1 MHIKRYFATLLVTLI
16 LQMAQAQRLFN
27 ELFLQPHQTT
37 FTLNAPQQPILRLY
51 ADGEGGKP
59 LQQYKMRAAG
69 KHRWTLILKRN
80 LQGKFYTFDIGRGET
95 PGVFAT
101 AVGVNGKRAAII
113 DRATTNP
120 AGWAQDKRPALLSPA
135 DQVIYELHVRDFT
148 HKMPN
153 NAHPDKFLGVADTA
167 ALAHLKR
174 LGVTAVHLLPSF
186 DFSSIDETKPHLPA
200 YNWGYDPQN
209 YNVPEGSYATNAYD
223 PATRIKE
230 FKQMVQALHCAG
242 IRVILDV
249 VYNHT
254 ADIEHSNF
262 QRTYPDYY
270 YRKRADGSYSDG
282 SGCGNE
288 TASEKPLMRAFII
301 ESIVYWA
308 QEYHIDGFRFDLM
321 GVHDIKTMNAACR
334 ALHKIDPSIFVYGE
348 GWSAGQCAY
357 PSHLLASKAHMKQM
371 PGIAAFSDELRDK
384 GKSIKR
390 DGLRGPFYDDK
401 QGAFIAGVSGAEER
415 IKFGIVGGI
424 AHPQV
429 NMQQVGGDHL
439 PWNDDPTQ
447 FISYVSCHD
456 DMCLVDRLRAS
467 VPNLTPEMLVRLDC
481 LAQSVVMLS
490 QGVPFMLSGEEMLRD
505 KQGVHNSYQS
515 PIEINALPWQNL
527 QRYPQVFTYYQRLIA
542 LRRHHPAFRLGN
554 TNLIRQ
560 HLSFLPTQPNLVG
573 FILTGHAGGDVW
585 DNIVVVFNA
594 NNEAREVTVPKGRYT
609 IVASN
614 GTINETGWGSVETD
628 HLWVDAHSML
638 IAHQ

>member
-1 MHIKRYFATLLVTLI
+1 MHIKRYFVTLLVTLI

-69 KHRWTLILKRN
+69 EHRWTLTLKRN
-80 LQGKFYTFDIGRGET
+80 LQGKFYTFDIGHGET

-230 FKQMVQALHCAG
+230 FKQMVQALHRAG

-270 YRKRADGSYSDG
+270 YRKRADGGYSDG

-308 QEYHIDGFRFDLM
+308 REYHIDGFRFDLM

-371 PGIAAFSDELRDK
+371 PGIAAFSDELRD
-384 GKSIKR
+384 
-390 DGLRGPFYDDK
+390 GLRGPFYDDK
-401 QGAFIAGVSGAEER
+401 QGAFIAGISGAEER

-527 QRYPQVFTYYQRLIA
+527 QRYPQLFTYYQRLIA
-542 LRRHHPAFRLGN
+542 LRRHHPAFRLGDA
-554 TNLIRQ
+554 NLIRQ

-585 DNIVVVFNA
+585 NNIVVVFNA
-594 NNEAREVTVPKGRYT
+594 NNEVREVTVPKGRYT

-614 GTINETGWGSVETD
+614 GTINEAGWGSVETD

>member
-1 MHIKRYFATLLVTLI
+1 MLIKRYFVTLLVTLI

-37 FTLNAPQQPILRLY
+37 FTLNAPQQPTLRIY

-69 KHRWTLILKRN
+69 KHRWILTLKRN
-80 LQGKFYTFDIGRGET
+80 LQGKFYTFDIGHGET

-120 AGWAQDKRPALLSPA
+120 VGWAQDKRPALLSPA

-230 FKQMVQALHCAG
+230 FKQMVQALHRAG

-270 YRKRADGSYSDG
+270 YRKRADGGYSDG

-308 QEYHIDGFRFDLM
+308 REYHIDGFRFDLM

-357 PSHLLASKAHMKQM
+357 PSHLLASKTHMKQM
-371 PGIAAFSDELRDK
+371 PGIAAFSDELRD
-384 GKSIKR
+384 
-390 DGLRGPFYDDK
+390 GLRGPFYDDK
-401 QGAFIAGVSGAEER
+401 KGAFIAGVSGAEER

-429 NMQQVGGDHL
+429 NMQQVGGEHL

-527 QRYPQVFTYYQRLIA
+527 QRYPQVFAYYQRLIA

-554 TNLIRQ
+554 ANLIRQ

-573 FILTGHAGGDVW
+573 FMLTGHAGGDVW
-585 DNIVVVFNA
+585 NNIIVVFNA
-594 NNEAREVTVPKGRYT
+594 NNEARKVTVPKGRYT

>member
-1 MHIKRYFATLLVTLI
+1 MLIKRYFVTLLVTLI

-37 FTLNAPQQPILRLY
+37 FTLNAPQQPTLRLY

-59 LQQYKMRAAG
+59 MQQYKMRAAG
-69 KHRWTLILKRN
+69 KHRWTLTLKRN

-101 AVGVNGKRAAII
+101 AAGVNGKRAAII

-120 AGWAQDKRPALLSPA
+120 VGWAQDKRPALLSPA

-230 FKQMVQALHCAG
+230 FKQMVQALHRAG

-371 PGIAAFSDELRDK
+371 PGIAAFSDEL
-384 GKSIKR
+384 R

-527 QRYPQVFTYYQRLIA
+527 QRYPQVFAYYQRLIA

-554 TNLIRQ
+554 ANLIRQ

-573 FILTGHAGGDVW
+573 FMLTGHAGGDVW
-585 DNIVVVFNA
+585 DNIIVVFNA
-594 NNEAREVTVPKGRYT
+594 NNETREVTVPKGRYT

>member
-1 MHIKRYFATLLVTLI
+1 MHIKRYFVTLLVTLI

-37 FTLNAPQQPILRLY
+37 FTLNAPQQPTLRLY
-51 ADGEGGKP
+51 ADGKGGKP

-69 KHRWTLILKRN
+69 KHRWTLTLKRN

-120 AGWAQDKRPALLSPA
+120 VGWAQDKRPALISPT

-186 DFSSIDETKPHLPA
+186 DFSSVDETKLHLPA

-230 FKQMVQALHCAG
+230 FKQMVQALHRAG

-262 QRTYPDYY
+262 QRIYPDYY

-308 QEYHIDGFRFDLM
+308 REYHIDGFRFDLM

-371 PGIAAFSDELRDK
+371 PGIAAFSDELRN
-384 GKSIKR
+384 
-390 DGLRGPFYDDK
+390 GLRGPFYDDK

-527 QRYPQVFTYYQRLIA
+527 QRYPQVFAYYQRLIA

-554 TNLIRQ
+554 ANLIRQ

-573 FILTGHAGGDVW
+573 FMLTGHAGGDVW
-585 DNIVVVFNA
+585 NNIIVVFNA
-594 NNEAREVTVPKGRYT
+594 NNEARKVTVPKGRYT

-614 GTINETGWGSVETD
+614 DTINETGWGSVETD

>member
-1 MHIKRYFATLLVTLI
+1 MLIKRYFVTLLVTLI

-37 FTLNAPQQPILRLY
+37 FTLNAPQQPTLRLY

-69 KHRWTLILKRN
+69 MHRWTLTLKRN
-80 LQGKFYTFDIGRGET
+80 LQGKFYTFDIGHGET

-230 FKQMVQALHCAG
+230 FKQMVQALHRAG

-308 QEYHIDGFRFDLM
+308 REYHIDGFRFDLM

-371 PGIAAFSDELRDK
+371 PGIAAFSDEL
-384 GKSIKR
+384 R

-527 QRYPQVFTYYQRLIA
+527 QRYPQLFTYYQRLIA

-554 TNLIRQ
+554 ANLIRQ

-573 FILTGHAGGDVW
+573 FMLTGHAGGDVW
-585 DNIVVVFNA
+585 DNIIVVFNA
-594 NNEAREVTVPKGRYT
+594 NNEARKVTVPKGRYT

-614 GTINETGWGSVETD
+614 GTINEAGWGSVETD

>member
-1 MHIKRYFATLLVTLI
+1 MHIKRYFVTLLVTLI
-16 LQMAQAQRLFN
+16 LQMVQAQRLFN

-69 KHRWTLILKRN
+69 KHRWTLTLKRN
-80 LQGKFYTFDIGRGET
+80 LQGKFYTFDIGHGET

-101 AVGVNGKRAAII
+101 AVSVNGKRAAII
-113 DRATTNP
+113 NRATTNP

-230 FKQMVQALHCAG
+230 FKQMVQALHRAG

-270 YRKRADGSYSDG
+270 YRKRADGGYSDG

-371 PGIAAFSDELRDK
+371 PGIAAFSDEL
-384 GKSIKR
+384 R

-527 QRYPQVFTYYQRLIA
+527 QRYPQLFTYYQRLIA

-554 TNLIRQ
+554 ANLIRQ

-585 DNIVVVFNA
+585 NNIIVVFNT
-594 NNEAREVTVPKGRYT
+594 NNEARKVTVPKGRYT

>member
-1 MHIKRYFATLLVTLI
+1 MLIKRYFVTLLVTLI
-16 LQMAQAQRLFN
+16 LQMVQAQRLFN

-37 FTLNAPQQPILRLY
+37 FTLNAPQQPTLRLY

-59 LQQYKMRAAG
+59 LQQYKMRAVG
-69 KHRWTLILKRN
+69 KHRWTLTLKRN

-95 PGVFAT
+95 PGVFAK

-230 FKQMVQALHCAG
+230 FKQMVQALHRAG

-371 PGIAAFSDELRDK
+371 PGIAAFSDELRD
-384 GKSIKR
+384 
-390 DGLRGPFYDDK
+390 GLRGPFYDDK

-527 QRYPQVFTYYQRLIA
+527 QRYPQLFTYYQRLIA

-554 TNLIRQ
+554 ANLIRQ
-560 HLSFLPTQPNLVG
+560 HLSFLPTQPNLMG
-573 FILTGHAGGDVW
+573 FMLTGHAGGDVW
-585 DNIVVVFNA
+585 DNIIVVFNA

>member
-1 MHIKRYFATLLVTLI
+1 MLIKRYFVTLLVTLI

-37 FTLNAPQQPILRLY
+37 FTLNAPQQPTLRLY

-69 KHRWTLILKRN
+69 KHRWTLTLKRN
-80 LQGKFYTFDIGRGET
+80 LQGKFYTFDIGHGET

-113 DRATTNP
+113 DGVTTNP

-230 FKQMVQALHCAG
+230 FKQMVQALHRAG

-301 ESIVYWA
+301 ESIVYWV

-371 PGIAAFSDELRDK
+371 PGIAAFSDELRD
-384 GKSIKR
+384 
-390 DGLRGPFYDDK
+390 GLRGPFYDDK
-401 QGAFIAGVSGAEER
+401 QGAFIAGISGTEER

-429 NMQQVGGDHL
+429 NMQQVGGNHL

-527 QRYPQVFTYYQRLIA
+527 QRYPQLFTYYQRLIA

-554 TNLIRQ
+554 ANLIRQ

>member
-1 MHIKRYFATLLVTLI
+1 MHIKRYFVTLLVTLI
-16 LQMAQAQRLFN
+16 LQMVQAQRLFN

-37 FTLNAPQQPILRLY
+37 FTLNAPQQPTLRLY

-69 KHRWTLILKRN
+69 KHRWTLTLKRN
-80 LQGKFYTFDIGRGET
+80 LQGKFYTFDIGHGET

-120 AGWAQDKRPALLSPA
+120 VGWAQDKRPALISPA

-148 HKMPN
+148 HKIPN

-230 FKQMVQALHCAG
+230 FKQMVQALHRAG

-270 YRKRADGSYSDG
+270 YRKRADGGYSDG

-371 PGIAAFSDELRDK
+371 PGIAAFSDELRD
-384 GKSIKR
+384 
-390 DGLRGPFYDDK
+390 GLRGPFYDDK
-401 QGAFIAGVSGAEER
+401 QGAFIAGVSGPEER

-527 QRYPQVFTYYQRLIA
+527 QRYPQVFAYYQRLIA

-554 TNLIRQ
+554 ANLIRQ

-573 FILTGHAGGDVW
+573 FMLTGHAGGDVW
-585 DNIVVVFNA
+585 DNIIVVFNA

>member
-1 MHIKRYFATLLVTLI
+1 MLIKRYFVTLLVTLI

-37 FTLNAPQQPILRLY
+37 FTLNAPQQPTLRLY

-69 KHRWTLILKRN
+69 KHRWTLTLKRN
-80 LQGKFYTFDIGRGET
+80 LQGKFYTFDIGHGET

-120 AGWAQDKRPALLSPA
+120 VGWAQDKRPALISPA

-148 HKMPN
+148 HKIPN

-230 FKQMVQALHCAG
+230 FKQMVQALHRAG

-270 YRKRADGSYSDG
+270 YRKRADGGYSDG

-371 PGIAAFSDELRDK
+371 PGIAAFSDELRD
-384 GKSIKR
+384 
-390 DGLRGPFYDDK
+390 GLRSPFYDDK
-401 QGAFIAGVSGAEER
+401 QGAFIAGVSGPEER

-527 QRYPQVFTYYQRLIA
+527 QRYPQVFAYYQRLIA

-554 TNLIRQ
+554 ANLIRQ

-573 FILTGHAGGDVW
+573 FMLTGHAGGDVW
-585 DNIVVVFNA
+585 DNIIVVFNA

>member
-1 MHIKRYFATLLVTLI
+1 MHIKRYFVTLLVTLI

-59 LQQYKMRAAG
+59 LQQYKMRATG
-69 KHRWTLILKRN
+69 KHRWTLTLKRN

-120 AGWAQDKRPALLSPA
+120 VGWAQDKRPALLSPA

-230 FKQMVQALHCAG
+230 FKQMVQALHRAG

-308 QEYHIDGFRFDLM
+308 REYHIDGFRFDLM

-371 PGIAAFSDELRDK
+371 PGIAAFSDEL
-384 GKSIKR
+384 R

-467 VPNLTPEMLVRLDC
+467 IPNLTPEMLVRLDC

-527 QRYPQVFTYYQRLIA
+527 QRYPQLFTYYQRLIA
-542 LRRHHPAFRLGN
+542 LRRHHPAFRLDDA
-554 TNLIRQ
+554 NLIRQ

-573 FILTGHAGGDVW
+573 FMLTGHAGGDVW

>member
-1 MHIKRYFATLLVTLI
+1 MHIKRYFVTLLVTLI

-37 FTLNAPQQPILRLY
+37 FMLNAPQQPTLRLY

-69 KHRWTLILKRN
+69 KHRWTLTLKRN
-80 LQGKFYTFDIGRGET
+80 LQGKFYTFDIGCGET

-120 AGWAQDKRPALLSPA
+120 AGWAQDKHPALISPA

-230 FKQMVQALHCAG
+230 FKQMVQALHRAG

-270 YRKRADGSYSDG
+270 YRKRADGGYSDG

-308 QEYHIDGFRFDLM
+308 REYHIDGFRFDLM

-334 ALHKIDPSIFVYGE
+334 ALHKIDPSIFIYGE

-371 PGIAAFSDELRDK
+371 PGIAAFSDEL
-384 GKSIKR
+384 R

-527 QRYPQVFTYYQRLIA
+527 QRYPQLFTYYQRLIA
-542 LRRHHPAFRLGN
+542 LRRHHPAFRLGDA
-554 TNLIRQ
+554 NLIRQ

-573 FILTGHAGGDVW
+573 FMLTGHAGGDVW

-594 NNEAREVTVPKGRYT
+594 NNEARKVTVPKGRYT

>member
-1 MHIKRYFATLLVTLI
+1 MLIKRYFVTLLVTLI

-37 FTLNAPQQPILRLY
+37 FTLNAPQQPTLRLY

-69 KHRWTLILKRN
+69 KHRWTLTLKRN
-80 LQGKFYTFDIGRGET
+80 LQGKFYTFDIGHGET

-120 AGWAQDKRPALLSPA
+120 AGWAQDKHPALLSPA

-230 FKQMVQALHCAG
+230 FKQMVQALHRAG

-270 YRKRADGSYSDG
+270 YRKRADGGYSDG

-371 PGIAAFSDELRDK
+371 PGIAAFSDELRD
-384 GKSIKR
+384 
-390 DGLRGPFYDDK
+390 GLRGPFYDDK

-439 PWNDDPTQ
+439 PWNDNPTQ

-527 QRYPQVFTYYQRLIA
+527 QRYPQVFAYYQRLIA
-542 LRRHHPAFRLGN
+542 LRRHHPAFRLGDA
-554 TNLIRQ
+554 NLIRQ

-573 FILTGHAGGDVW
+573 FMLTGHAGGDVW
-585 DNIVVVFNA
+585 NNIIVVFNA

>member
-1 MHIKRYFATLLVTLI
+1 MHIKRYFVTLLVTLI

-37 FTLNAPQQPILRLY
+37 FTLNAPQQPTLRLY

-69 KHRWTLILKRN
+69 KHRWTLTLKRN
-80 LQGKFYTFDIGRGET
+80 LQGKFYTFDIGHGET

-113 DRATTNP
+113 DKATTNP

-230 FKQMVQALHCAG
+230 FKQMVQALHRAG

-270 YRKRADGSYSDG
+270 YRKRADGGYSDG

-308 QEYHIDGFRFDLM
+308 REYHIDGFRFDLM

-371 PGIAAFSDELRDK
+371 PGIAAFSDELRD
-384 GKSIKR
+384 
-390 DGLRGPFYDDK
+390 GLRGPFYDDK

-429 NMQQVGGDHL
+429 NMQQVGGNHL

-527 QRYPQVFTYYQRLIA
+527 QRYPQLFTYYQRLIA

-554 TNLIRQ
+554 ANLIRQ

-585 DNIVVVFNA
+585 NNIVVVFNA
-594 NNEAREVTVPKGRYT
+594 NNEVREVTVPKGRYT
-609 IVASN
+609 IAASN

>member
-1 MHIKRYFATLLVTLI
+1 MLIKRYFVTLLVTLI
-16 LQMAQAQRLFN
+16 LQMVQAQRLFN

-37 FTLNAPQQPILRLY
+37 FTLNAPQQPTLRLY

-59 LQQYKMRAAG
+59 LQQYKMRAVG
-69 KHRWTLILKRN
+69 KHRWTLTLKRN
-80 LQGKFYTFDIGRGET
+80 LQGKFYTFDIGHGET

-230 FKQMVQALHCAG
+230 FKQMVQALHRAG

-321 GVHDIKTMNAACR
+321 GVHDIMTMNAACR

-371 PGIAAFSDELRDK
+371 PGIAAFSDEL
-384 GKSIKR
+384 R

-527 QRYPQVFTYYQRLIA
+527 QRYPQLFTYYQRLIA
-542 LRRHHPAFRLGN
+542 LRRHHPTFRLGN
-554 TNLIRQ
+554 ANLIRQ
-560 HLSFLPTQPNLVG
+560 HLSFLPTQPNLMG
-573 FILTGHAGGDVW
+573 FMLTGHAGGDVW
-585 DNIVVVFNA
+585 DNIIVVFNA

>member
-1 MHIKRYFATLLVTLI
+1 MHIKRYFVTLSVTLI
-16 LQMAQAQRLFN
+16 LQMVQAQRLFN
-27 ELFLQPHQTT
+27 ELFLQPHQTI

-69 KHRWTLILKRN
+69 KHRWTLTLKRN
-80 LQGKFYTFDIGRGET
+80 LQGKFYTFDIGHGET

-186 DFSSIDETKPHLPA
+186 DFSSVDETKPHLPA

-230 FKQMVQALHCAG
+230 FKQMVQALHRAG

-308 QEYHIDGFRFDLM
+308 REYHIDGFRFDLM

-371 PGIAAFSDELRDK
+371 PGIAAFSDEL
-384 GKSIKR
+384 R

-527 QRYPQVFTYYQRLIA
+527 QRYPQVFAYYQRLIA

-573 FILTGHAGGDVW
+573 FMLTGHAGGDVW
-585 DNIVVVFNA
+585 NNIIVVFNA
-594 NNEAREVTVPKGRYT
+594 NNEVREITVPKGRYT

>member
-1 MHIKRYFATLLVTLI
+1 MLIKRYFVTLLVTLI
-16 LQMAQAQRLFN
+16 LQMVQAQRLFN

-37 FTLNAPQQPILRLY
+37 FMLNAPQQPTLRLY

-59 LQQYKMRAAG
+59 LQLYKMRAAG
-69 KHRWTLILKRN
+69 KHRWTLTLKRN
-80 LQGKFYTFDIGRGET
+80 LQGKFYTFDIGHGET

-120 AGWAQDKRPALLSPA
+120 AGWAQDKHPALLSPA

-209 YNVPEGSYATNAYD
+209 YNIPEGSYATNAYD
-223 PATRIKE
+223 PVTRIKE
-230 FKQMVQALHCAG
+230 FKQMVQALHRAG

-308 QEYHIDGFRFDLM
+308 REYHIDGFRFDLM

-371 PGIAAFSDELRDK
+371 PGIAAFSDEL
-384 GKSIKR
+384 R

-527 QRYPQVFTYYQRLIA
+527 QSYPQLFTYYQRLIA
-542 LRRHHPAFRLGN
+542 LRRHHPAFRLGDA
-554 TNLIRQ
+554 NLIRQ

-573 FILTGHAGGDVW
+573 FMLTGHAGGDVW
-585 DNIVVVFNA
+585 DNIIVVFNA
-594 NNEAREVTVPKGRYT
+594 NNEARKVTVPKGRYT

>member
-1 MHIKRYFATLLVTLI
+1 MHIKRYFVTLLVTLI

-27 ELFLQPHQTT
+27 ELFLQPHQTI

-69 KHRWTLILKRN
+69 KHRWTLTLKRN
-80 LQGKFYTFDIGRGET
+80 LQGKFYTFDIGHGET

-113 DRATTNP
+113 DRAITNP

-230 FKQMVQALHCAG
+230 FKQMVQALHRAG

-371 PGIAAFSDELRDK
+371 PGIAAFSDEL
-384 GKSIKR
+384 R

-527 QRYPQVFTYYQRLIA
+527 QRYPQVFAYYQRLIA

-554 TNLIRQ
+554 ANLIRQ

-573 FILTGHAGGDVW
+573 FMLTGHAGGDVW
-585 DNIVVVFNA
+585 NNIIVVFNA

-614 GTINETGWGSVETD
+614 GTINEAGWGSVETD

>member
-1 MHIKRYFATLLVTLI
+1 MHIKRYFVTLLVILI

-37 FTLNAPQQPILRLY
+37 FMLNAPQQPTLRIY
-51 ADGEGGKP
+51 ADGEGGKT
-59 LQQYKMRAAG
+59 LQQYKMRAVG
-69 KHRWTLILKRN
+69 KHRWTLTLKRN
-80 LQGKFYTFDIGRGET
+80 LQGKFYTFDIGHGET

-113 DRATTNP
+113 DRAITNP

-135 DQVIYELHVRDFT
+135 DQMIYELHVRDFT

-230 FKQMVQALHCAG
+230 FKQMVQALHRAG

-371 PGIAAFSDELRDK
+371 PGIAAFSDELRD
-384 GKSIKR
+384 
-390 DGLRGPFYDDK
+390 GLRGPFYDDK
-401 QGAFIAGVSGAEER
+401 QGAFIVGVSGAEER

-527 QRYPQVFTYYQRLIA
+527 QRYPQLFTYYQRLIA

-554 TNLIRQ
+554 ANLIRQ

-573 FILTGHAGGDVW
+573 FMLTGHAGGDVW
-585 DNIVVVFNA
+585 NNIIVVFNA
-594 NNEAREVTVPKGRYT
+594 NNEARKVTVPKGRYT
-609 IVASN
+609 VVASN

>member
-1 MHIKRYFATLLVTLI
+1 MLIKRYFVTLLVTLI

-37 FTLNAPQQPILRLY
+37 FMLNAPQQPTLRLY

-69 KHRWTLILKRN
+69 KHRWTLTLKRN

-113 DRATTNP
+113 DRTTTNP
-120 AGWAQDKRPALLSPA
+120 AGWAQDKRPALISPA

-209 YNVPEGSYATNAYD
+209 YNVPEGSYATNAYN

-230 FKQMVQALHCAG
+230 FKQMVQALHRAG

-270 YRKRADGSYSDG
+270 YRKRADGGYSDG

-357 PSHLLASKAHMKQM
+357 PSHLLASKAYMKQM
-371 PGIAAFSDELRDK
+371 PGIAAFSDEL
-384 GKSIKR
+384 R

-401 QGAFIAGVSGAEER
+401 QGAFIAGISGAEER

-527 QRYPQVFTYYQRLIA
+527 QRYPQVFAYYQRLIA

-554 TNLIRQ
+554 ANLIRQ

-573 FILTGHAGGDVW
+573 FMLTGHAGGDVW
-585 DNIVVVFNA
+585 NNIIVVFNA
-594 NNEAREVTVPKGRYT
+594 NNEARKVTVPKGRYT

>member
-1 MHIKRYFATLLVTLI
+1 MHIKRYFVTLLVTLI

-37 FTLNAPQQPILRLY
+37 FTLNAPQQPTLRIY

-59 LQQYKMRAAG
+59 LQQYKMRAVG
-69 KHRWTLILKRN
+69 KHRWTLTLKRN

-120 AGWAQDKRPALLSPA
+120 VGWAQDKRPALLSPA

-223 PATRIKE
+223 PAVRIKE
-230 FKQMVQALHCAG
+230 FKQMVQALHRAS

-334 ALHKIDPSIFVYGE
+334 ALHKIDPSIFIYGE

-371 PGIAAFSDELRDK
+371 PGIAAFSDEL
-384 GKSIKR
+384 R

-527 QRYPQVFTYYQRLIA
+527 QRYPQVFAYYQRLIA

-554 TNLIRQ
+554 ANLIRQ

-573 FILTGHAGGDVW
+573 FMLMGHAGGDVW
-585 DNIVVVFNA
+585 DNIIVVFNA
-594 NNEAREVTVPKGRYT
+594 NNEARKVTVPKGRYT

-628 HLWVDAHSML
+628 NLWVDAHSML

>member
-1 MHIKRYFATLLVTLI
+1 MHIKRYFVTLLVTLI

-37 FTLNAPQQPILRLY
+37 FTLNAPQQPTLRLY

-59 LQQYKMRAAG
+59 MQQYKMRSAG
-69 KHRWTLILKRN
+69 KHRWTLTLKRN
-80 LQGKFYTFDIGRGET
+80 LQGKFYTFYIGHGET

-120 AGWAQDKRPALLSPA
+120 VGWAQDKRPALLSPA

-230 FKQMVQALHCAG
+230 FKQMVQALHRAG

-371 PGIAAFSDELRDK
+371 PGIAAFSDEL
-384 GKSIKR
+384 R

-527 QRYPQVFTYYQRLIA
+527 QRYPQVFAYYQRLIA
-542 LRRHHPAFRLGN
+542 LRHHHPAFRLGN
-554 TNLIRQ
+554 ANLIRQ

-573 FILTGHAGGDVW
+573 FMLTGHAGGDVW
-585 DNIVVVFNA
+585 NNIIVVFNA

>member
-1 MHIKRYFATLLVTLI
+1 MHIKRYFVTLLVTLI

-27 ELFLQPHQTT
+27 ELFLQPHQTI

-59 LQQYKMRAAG
+59 LQQYKMRVAG
-69 KHRWTLILKRN
+69 KHRWTLTLKRN

-120 AGWAQDKRPALLSPA
+120 VGWAQDKRPALLSPA

-230 FKQMVQALHCAG
+230 FKQMVQALHRAG

-270 YRKRADGSYSDG
+270 YRKRADGGYSDG

-371 PGIAAFSDELRDK
+371 PGIAAFSDELRD
-384 GKSIKR
+384 
-390 DGLRGPFYDDK
+390 GLRGPFYEDK

-527 QRYPQVFTYYQRLIA
+527 QRYPQVFAYYQRLIA
-542 LRRHHPAFRLGN
+542 LRRHHPAFRLGDA
-554 TNLIRQ
+554 NLIRQ

-585 DNIVVVFNA
+585 NNIIVVFNA
-594 NNEAREVTVPKGRYT
+594 NNETREVTVPKGRYT

>member
-1 MHIKRYFATLLVTLI
+1 MHIKRYFVTLLVTLI

-27 ELFLQPHQTT
+27 ELFLQPHQTI
-37 FTLNAPQQPILRLY
+37 FTLNAPQQPTLRLY

-69 KHRWTLILKRN
+69 KHRWTLTLKRN

-113 DRATTNP
+113 DKATTNP

-230 FKQMVQALHCAG
+230 FKQMVQALHRAG

-270 YRKRADGSYSDG
+270 YRKRADGSYSNG

-301 ESIVYWA
+301 ESIVYWV

-371 PGIAAFSDELRDK
+371 PGIAAFSDELRD
-384 GKSIKR
+384 
-390 DGLRGPFYDDK
+390 GLRGPFYDDK

-439 PWNDDPTQ
+439 PWNNDPTQ

-527 QRYPQVFTYYQRLIA
+527 QRYPQVFAYYQRLIA

-554 TNLIRQ
+554 ANLIRQ

-573 FILTGHAGGDVW
+573 FMLTGHAGGDVW
-585 DNIVVVFNA
+585 NNIIVVFNA
-594 NNEAREVTVPKGRYT
+594 NNEARKVTVPKGRYT

-628 HLWVDAHSML
+628 HLWIDAHSML

>member
-1 MHIKRYFATLLVTLI
+1 MHIKRYFVTLLVTLI

-37 FTLNAPQQPILRLY
+37 FTLNAPQQPTLRLY
-51 ADGEGGKP
+51 ADGEGSKP

-69 KHRWTLILKRN
+69 KHRWALTLKRN
-80 LQGKFYTFDIGRGET
+80 LQGKFYTFDIGHGET

-113 DRATTNP
+113 DRAITNP

-230 FKQMVQALHCAG
+230 FKQMVQALHRAG

-270 YRKRADGSYSDG
+270 YRKRTDGSYSDG

-371 PGIAAFSDELRDK
+371 PGIAAFSDELRD
-384 GKSIKR
+384 
-390 DGLRGPFYDDK
+390 GLRGPFYDDK
-401 QGAFIAGVSGAEER
+401 QGAFISGVSGAEER

-429 NMQQVGGDHL
+429 NMQQVGGNHL

-527 QRYPQVFTYYQRLIA
+527 QRYPQVFAYYQRLIA
-542 LRRHHPAFRLGN
+542 LRRHHPAFRLGDA
-554 TNLIRQ
+554 NLIRQ

-573 FILTGHAGGDVW
+573 FMLTGHAGGDVW
-585 DNIVVVFNA
+585 NNIVVVFNA

>member
-1 MHIKRYFATLLVTLI
+1 MHIKRYFVTLLVTLI

-27 ELFLQPHQTT
+27 ELFLQPHQTI

-59 LQQYKMRAAG
+59 LQQYKMRVAG
-69 KHRWTLILKRN
+69 KHRWTLTLKRN

-95 PGVFAT
+95 PGVFAK

-120 AGWAQDKRPALLSPA
+120 VGWVQDKRPALLSPA

-230 FKQMVQALHCAG
+230 FKQMVQALHRAG

-270 YRKRADGSYSDG
+270 YRKRADGTYSDG

-371 PGIAAFSDELRDK
+371 PGIAAFSDELRD
-384 GKSIKR
+384 
-390 DGLRGPFYDDK
+390 GLRGPFYDDK
-401 QGAFIAGVSGAEER
+401 QGAFIAGVSDAEER

-527 QRYPQVFTYYQRLIA
+527 QRYPQLFTYYQRLIA

-554 TNLIRQ
+554 ANLIRQ

-573 FILTGHAGGDVW
+573 FMLTGHAGGDVW
-585 DNIVVVFNA
+585 NNIVVVFNA
-594 NNEAREVTVPKGRYT
+594 NNEARKVTVPKGRYT

>member
-1 MHIKRYFATLLVTLI
+1 MHIKRYFVTLLVTLI

-69 KHRWTLILKRN
+69 KHRWTLTLKRN

-230 FKQMVQALHCAG
+230 FKQMVQALHRAG

-308 QEYHIDGFRFDLM
+308 REYHIDGFRFDLM

-371 PGIAAFSDELRDK
+371 PGIAAFSDELRD
-384 GKSIKR
+384 
-390 DGLRGPFYDDK
+390 GLRGPFYDDK

-439 PWNDDPTQ
+439 PWNNDPTQ

-527 QRYPQVFTYYQRLIA
+527 QRYPQVFAYYQRLIA

-554 TNLIRQ
+554 ANLIRQ

-573 FILTGHAGGDVW
+573 FMLTGHAGGDVW
-585 DNIVVVFNA
+585 NNIIVVFNA
-594 NNEAREVTVPKGRYT
+594 NNEARKVTVPKGRYT

-628 HLWVDAHSML
+628 HLWIDAHSML

>member
-1 MHIKRYFATLLVTLI
+1 MHIKRYFVTLLVTLI

-69 KHRWTLILKRN
+69 KHRWTLTLKRN

-230 FKQMVQALHCAG
+230 FKQMVQALHRAG

-270 YRKRADGSYSDG
+270 YRKRADGGYSDG

-308 QEYHIDGFRFDLM
+308 REYHIDGFRFDLM

-371 PGIAAFSDELRDK
+371 PGIAAFSDEL
-384 GKSIKR
+384 R

-527 QRYPQVFTYYQRLIA
+527 QRYPQVFAYYQRLIA
-542 LRRHHPAFRLGN
+542 LRRHHPAFRLGDA
-554 TNLIRQ
+554 NLIRQ

-594 NNEAREVTVPKGRYT
+594 NNEARKVTVPKGRYT

>member
-1 MHIKRYFATLLVTLI
+1 MHIKRYFVTLLVTLI

-37 FTLNAPQQPILRLY
+37 FTLNAPQQPTLRLY

-69 KHRWTLILKRN
+69 KHRWTLTLKRN

-101 AVGVNGKRAAII
+101 AVGVNDKRAAII

-230 FKQMVQALHCAG
+230 FKQMVQALHRAG

-321 GVHDIKTMNAACR
+321 GVHDIKTMNTACR

-371 PGIAAFSDELRDK
+371 PGIAAFSDEL
-384 GKSIKR
+384 R

-527 QRYPQVFTYYQRLIA
+527 QRYPQLFTYYQRLIA
-542 LRRHHPAFRLGN
+542 LRRHHPAFRLGDA
-554 TNLIRQ
+554 NLIRQ

-585 DNIVVVFNA
+585 NNIVVVFNA
-594 NNEAREVTVPKGRYT
+594 NNEVREVTVPKGRYT

-614 GTINETGWGSVETD
+614 GTINEAGWGSVETD

>member
-1 MHIKRYFATLLVTLI
+1 MLIKRYFVTLLVTLI

-69 KHRWTLILKRN
+69 KHRWTLTLKRN
-80 LQGKFYTFDIGRGET
+80 LQGKFYTFDIGHGET

-113 DRATTNP
+113 DKATTNP
-120 AGWAQDKRPALLSPA
+120 AGWAQDKRPALISPA

-230 FKQMVQALHCAG
+230 FKQMVQALHRVG

-270 YRKRADGSYSDG
+270 YRKRADGNYSDG

-371 PGIAAFSDELRDK
+371 PGIAAFSDEL
-384 GKSIKR
+384 R

-527 QRYPQVFTYYQRLIA
+527 QRYPQVFAYYQRLIA

-554 TNLIRQ
+554 ANLIRQ

-573 FILTGHAGGDVW
+573 FMLTGHAGGDVW
-585 DNIVVVFNA
+585 NNIIVVFNA
-594 NNEAREVTVPKGRYT
+594 NNEARKVTVPKGRYT

-614 GTINETGWGSVETD
+614 DTINETGWGSVETD

>member
-1 MHIKRYFATLLVTLI
+1 MHIKRYFVTLLVTLI

-37 FTLNAPQQPILRLY
+37 FTLNAPQQPTLRLY

-59 LQQYKMRAAG
+59 LQQYKMRAAR
-69 KHRWTLILKRN
+69 KHRWTLTLKRN
-80 LQGKFYTFDIGRGET
+80 LQGKFYTFDIGHGET

-209 YNVPEGSYATNAYD
+209 YNVPEGSYATNAYA

-230 FKQMVQALHCAG
+230 FKQMVQALHRAG

-270 YRKRADGSYSDG
+270 YRKRADGGYSDG

-371 PGIAAFSDELRDK
+371 PGIAAFSDELRD
-384 GKSIKR
+384 
-390 DGLRGPFYDDK
+390 GLRGPFYDDK
-401 QGAFIAGVSGAEER
+401 QGAFIADVSGAEER

-424 AHPQV
+424 AYPQV

-527 QRYPQVFTYYQRLIA
+527 QRYPQLFTYYQRLIA
-542 LRRHHPAFRLGN
+542 LRRHHPAFRLGDA
-554 TNLIRQ
+554 NLIRQ

-573 FILTGHAGGDVW
+573 FMLTGHAGGDVW

>member
-1 MHIKRYFATLLVTLI
+1 MHIKRYFVTLLVTLI

-27 ELFLQPHQTT
+27 ELFLQPHQTI

-69 KHRWTLILKRN
+69 KHRWTLTLKRN
-80 LQGKFYTFDIGRGET
+80 LQGKFYTFDIGHGET

-113 DRATTNP
+113 DRAITNP

-230 FKQMVQALHCAG
+230 FKQMVQALHRAG

-371 PGIAAFSDELRDK
+371 PGIAAFSDEL
-384 GKSIKR
+384 R

-527 QRYPQVFTYYQRLIA
+527 QRYPQVFAYYQRLIA
-542 LRRHHPAFRLGN
+542 LRRHHPAFRLGDA
-554 TNLIRQ
+554 NLIRQ

-573 FILTGHAGGDVW
+573 FMLTGHAGGDVW
-585 DNIVVVFNA
+585 NNIIVVFNA

-614 GTINETGWGSVETD
+614 GTINEAGWGSVETD

>member
-1 MHIKRYFATLLVTLI
+1 MHIKRYFVTLLVTLI

-37 FTLNAPQQPILRLY
+37 FTLNAPQQPTLRLY

-69 KHRWTLILKRN
+69 KHRWTLTLKRN
-80 LQGKFYTFDIGRGET
+80 LQGKFYTFDIGCGET

-230 FKQMVQALHCAG
+230 FKQMVQALHRAG

-270 YRKRADGSYSDG
+270 YRKRADGGYSDG

-308 QEYHIDGFRFDLM
+308 REYHIDGFRFDLM

-371 PGIAAFSDELRDK
+371 PGIAAFSDEL
-384 GKSIKR
+384 R

-527 QRYPQVFTYYQRLIA
+527 QRYPQLFTYYQRLIA
-542 LRRHHPAFRLGN
+542 LRRHHPAFRLGDA
-554 TNLIRQ
+554 NLIRQ

-573 FILTGHAGGDVW
+573 FMLTGHAGGDVW
-585 DNIVVVFNA
+585 NNIIVVFNA
-594 NNEAREVTVPKGRYT
+594 NNEARKVTVPKGRYT

>member
-1 MHIKRYFATLLVTLI
+1 MHIKRYFVTLLVTLI

-69 KHRWTLILKRN
+69 KHRWTLTLKRN
-80 LQGKFYTFDIGRGET
+80 LQGKFYTFDIGHGET

-230 FKQMVQALHCAG
+230 FKQMVQALHRAG

-270 YRKRADGSYSDG
+270 YRKRADGGYSNG

-308 QEYHIDGFRFDLM
+308 REYHIDGFRFDLM
-321 GVHDIKTMNAACR
+321 GVHDIKTMNAAYR

-371 PGIAAFSDELRDK
+371 PGIAAFSDEL
-384 GKSIKR
+384 R

-527 QRYPQVFTYYQRLIA
+527 QRYPQVFAYYQRLIA

-554 TNLIRQ
+554 ANLIRQ

-573 FILTGHAGGDVW
+573 FMLTGHAGGDVW
-585 DNIVVVFNA
+585 DNIIVVFNA

>member
-1 MHIKRYFATLLVTLI
+1 MHIKRYFVTLLVTLI

-37 FTLNAPQQPILRLY
+37 FTLNAPQQPTLRIY

-69 KHRWTLILKRN
+69 KHRWTLTLKRN
-80 LQGKFYTFDIGRGET
+80 LQGKFYTFDIGHGET

-186 DFSSIDETKPHLPA
+186 DFSSIDETKSHLPA

-230 FKQMVQALHCAG
+230 FKQMVQALHRAR

-308 QEYHIDGFRFDLM
+308 REYHIDGFRFDLM
-321 GVHDIKTMNAACR
+321 GVHDIKTMNAAYR

-357 PSHLLASKAHMKQM
+357 PSHLLANKAHMKQM
-371 PGIAAFSDELRDK
+371 PGIAAFSDEL
-384 GKSIKR
+384 R

-527 QRYPQVFTYYQRLIA
+527 QRYPQVFAYYQRLIA

-573 FILTGHAGGDVW
+573 FMLTGHAGGDVW
-585 DNIVVVFNA
+585 NNIIVVFNT
-594 NNEAREVTVPKGRYT
+594 NNEVREVIVPKGRYT

>member
-1 MHIKRYFATLLVTLI
+1 MHIRRYFVTLLVTLI

-69 KHRWTLILKRN
+69 KHRWTLTLKRN
-80 LQGKFYTFDIGRGET
+80 LQGKFYTFDIGHGET

-120 AGWAQDKRPALLSPA
+120 AGWAQDKRPALISPA

-148 HKMPN
+148 HKIPN

-230 FKQMVQALHCAG
+230 FKQMVQALHRAG

-334 ALHKIDPSIFVYGE
+334 ALHKIDPSIFIYGE

-371 PGIAAFSDELRDK
+371 PGIAAFSDEL
-384 GKSIKR
+384 R

-527 QRYPQVFTYYQRLIA
+527 QRYPQLFTYYQRLIA

-554 TNLIRQ
+554 ANLIRQ

-573 FILTGHAGGDVW
+573 FMLTGHAGGDVW
-585 DNIVVVFNA
+585 NNIIVVFNT
-594 NNEAREVTVPKGRYT
+594 NNEARKVTVPKGRYT
-609 IVASN
+609 VVASN

>member
-1 MHIKRYFATLLVTLI
+1 MLIKRYFVTLLVTLI

-37 FTLNAPQQPILRLY
+37 FTLNAPQQPTLRLY

-69 KHRWTLILKRN
+69 KHRWTLTLKRN
-80 LQGKFYTFDIGRGET
+80 LQGKFYTFDIGCGET

-120 AGWAQDKRPALLSPA
+120 AGWAQDKRPALISPA

-230 FKQMVQALHCAG
+230 FKQMVQALHRAG

-270 YRKRADGSYSDG
+270 YRKRADGGYSDG

-308 QEYHIDGFRFDLM
+308 REYHIDGFRFDLM

-357 PSHLLASKAHMKQM
+357 PSHLLASKAHIKQM
-371 PGIAAFSDELRDK
+371 PGIAAFSDEL
-384 GKSIKR
+384 R

-429 NMQQVGGDHL
+429 NMQQVGGNHL

-527 QRYPQVFTYYQRLIA
+527 QRYPQLFTHYQRLIA

-554 TNLIRQ
+554 ANLIRQ
-560 HLSFLPTQPNLVG
+560 YLSFLPTQPNLVG
-573 FILTGHAGGDVW
+573 FMLTGHAGGDVW
-585 DNIVVVFNA
+585 DNIIVVFNA
-594 NNEAREVTVPKGRYT
+594 NNEARKVTVPKGRYT

>member
-1 MHIKRYFATLLVTLI
+1 MHIKRYFVTLLVTLI
-16 LQMAQAQRLFN
+16 LQMVQAQRLFN

-69 KHRWTLILKRN
+69 KHRWTLTLKRN

-120 AGWAQDKRPALLSPA
+120 VGWAQDKRPALLSPA

-223 PATRIKE
+223 PAVRIKE
-230 FKQMVQALHCAG
+230 FKQMVQALHRAS

-334 ALHKIDPSIFVYGE
+334 ALHKIDPSIFIYGE

-371 PGIAAFSDELRDK
+371 PGIAAFSDEL
-384 GKSIKR
+384 R

-527 QRYPQVFTYYQRLIA
+527 QRYPQLFTYYQCLIA
-542 LRRHHPAFRLGN
+542 LRRHHPAFRLGDA
-554 TNLIRQ
+554 NLIRQ

-573 FILTGHAGGDVW
+573 FMLTGHAGGDVW

-594 NNEAREVTVPKGRYT
+594 NNEARKVTVPKGRYT

>member
-1 MHIKRYFATLLVTLI
+1 MLIKRYFVTLLVTLI
-16 LQMAQAQRLFN
+16 LQMVQAQRLFN

-69 KHRWTLILKRN
+69 EHRWTLTLKRN
-80 LQGKFYTFDIGRGET
+80 LQGKFYTFDIGCGET

-209 YNVPEGSYATNAYD
+209 YNVPEGSYATNAYN

-230 FKQMVQALHCAG
+230 FKQMVQALHRAG

-270 YRKRADGSYSDG
+270 YRKRADGGYSNG

-301 ESIVYWA
+301 ESIVYWV

-371 PGIAAFSDELRDK
+371 PGIAAFSDEL
-384 GKSIKR
+384 R

-505 KQGVHNSYQS
+505 KQGVHNSYHS

-527 QRYPQVFTYYQRLIA
+527 QRYPQLFTYYQRLIA

-554 TNLIRQ
+554 ANLIRQ

-585 DNIVVVFNA
+585 DNIIVVFNA

>member
-1 MHIKRYFATLLVTLI
+1 MLIKRYFVTLLVTLI

-69 KHRWTLILKRN
+69 EHRWTLTLKRN
-80 LQGKFYTFDIGRGET
+80 LQGKFYTFDIGCGET

-209 YNVPEGSYATNAYD
+209 YNVPEGSYATNAYN

-230 FKQMVQALHCAG
+230 FKQMVQALHRAG

-270 YRKRADGSYSDG
+270 YRKRADGGYSNG

-288 TASEKPLMRAFII
+288 TASEKPLMRAFIT

-308 QEYHIDGFRFDLM
+308 REYHIDGFRFDLM

-371 PGIAAFSDELRDK
+371 PGIAAFSDEL
-384 GKSIKR
+384 R

-527 QRYPQVFTYYQRLIA
+527 QRYPQLFTYYQRLIA

-554 TNLIRQ
+554 ANLIRQ

-585 DNIVVVFNA
+585 DNIIVVFNA